1 MNCLKLCSP
10 YQAINN
16 STSELRGIDAENSP
30 FPLRS
35 STAEK
40 TATGHAS
47 SSENREIEEVV
58 QQICDIAQAA
68 DGRDN
73 EGDIDAV
80 GLEGY
85 GSVYTYCPRCHIKAS
100 RNISTV
106 HMSN

>member
-30 FPLRS
+30 LRS
-35 STAEK
+35 CTAEK
-40 TATGHAS
+40 TATGLAS
-47 SSENREIEEVV
+47 SSENQEIEEVV

-68 DGRDN
+68 DGRDT
-73 EGDIDAV
+73 EGDNDA
-80 GLEGY
+80 GGQEGY
-85 GSVYTYCPRCHIKAS
+85 GGVYTYCPRCHIKAS